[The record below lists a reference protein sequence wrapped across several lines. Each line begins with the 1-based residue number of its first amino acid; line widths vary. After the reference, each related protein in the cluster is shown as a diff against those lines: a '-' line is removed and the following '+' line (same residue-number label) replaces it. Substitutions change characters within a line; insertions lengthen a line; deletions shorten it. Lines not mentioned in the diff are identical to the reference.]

1 MLKYSQE
8 EAISF
13 TFIFYIIKKYFTDEG
28 ESVMNHT
35 PFRAIVVKEKENNL
49 FERTLVEREVNSLPE
64 GDVLIRVHYSSLN
77 YKDALSA
84 TGNKGVTRTYPHTPG
99 IDAAGEVVSSGNNA
113 FQEGDQVIVTG
124 YDLGMNTSGGFGEY
138 IRVPS
143 SWVVPLPKEMSL
155 KESMMYGT
163 AGFTAALSVYKLIR
177 AGITPSTGDILVTGA
192 TGGVGSVAVSIL
204 GKLGYSVVGATGK
217 MEEKEMLLR
226 LGAKKMI
233 RRAELSDE
241 SGRPML
247 KGIYAGVVDTV
258 GGNMLESS
266 LKVVKYG
273 GCVTTCG
280 NVAGHE
286 LNTTVYPFILRGIS
300 LLGID
305 SVQCPVDVRREV
317 WALLAGEWKNSELL
331 SYTEECTLKELDEK
345 FALILQ
351 GKLKGRTVVKMK

>member
-1 MLKYSQE
+1 
-8 EAISF
+8 
-13 TFIFYIIKKYFTDEG
+13 
-28 ESVMNHT
+28 MNHT
-35 PFRAIVVKEKENNL
+35 SFRAIVVNETENHQ
-49 FERTLVEREVNSLPE
+49 FERKVVEREVSSLPE

-99 IDAAGEVVSSGNNA
+99 IDAAGEVVSSEDGS
-113 FQEGDQVIVTG
+113 FKVGDQVIVTG
-124 YDLGMNTSGGFGEY
+124 FDLGMNTSGGFGEY

-143 SWVVPLPKEMSL
+143 SWIIPLREGMSL

-163 AGFTAALSVYKLIR
+163 AGFTAALSVYKLIG
-177 AGITPSTGDILVTGA
+177 AGIKPSTGDVLVMGA

-204 GKLGYSVVGATGK
+204 SKLGFNVVGATGK
-217 MEEKEMLLR
+217 VEEEEMLLR
-226 LGAKKMI
+226 LGAKKVI
-233 RRAELSDE
+233 HRAELNDE

-247 KGIYAGVVDTV
+247 KGIYAGVIDTV
-258 GGNMLESS
+258 GGKMLETA
-266 LKVVKYG
+266 LKLVRYD

-286 LNTTVYPFILRGIS
+286 LHTTVYPFILRGVS

-305 SVQCPVDVRREV
+305 SVQCPVDVRRDV
-317 WALLAGEWKNSELL
+317 WTLLANEWANKELL
-331 SYTEECTLKELDEK
+331 SYTEECTLEELDEK
-345 FALILQ
+345 FTLILQ

>member
-1 MLKYSQE
+1 M
-8 EAISF
+8 
-13 TFIFYIIKKYFTDEG
+13 D
-28 ESVMNHT
+28 HT
-35 PFRAIVVKEKENNL
+35 SFRAIVVKEKENNQ
-49 FERTLVEREVNSLPE
+49 FERKLVEREINSLPG

-99 IDAAGEVVSSGNNA
+99 IDAAGEVVGSEDG
-113 FQEGDQVIVTG
+113 FFKVGDQVIVTG

-143 SWVVPLPKEMSL
+143 SWIVPLPEGMSL

-163 AGFTAALSVYKLIR
+163 AGFTAALSVYKLIG
-177 AGITPSTGDILVTGA
+177 AGITPSMGDVLVTGA

-204 GKLGYSVVGATGK
+204 SKLGYNVVGATGK
-217 MEEKEMLLR
+217 LEEEMLLC
-226 LGAKKMI
+226 LGAKKVI
-233 RRAELSDE
+233 HRAELNDE

-247 KGIYAGVVDTV
+247 KGIYAGVIDTV
-258 GGNMLESS
+258 GGQMLETA
-266 LKVVKYG
+266 LKLVRYD

-286 LNTTVYPFILRGIS
+286 LHTTVYPFILRGIS

-305 SVQCPVDVRREV
+305 SVQCPVNVRREV
-317 WALLAGEWKNSELL
+317 WSLLATEWENSKLA
-331 SYTEECTLKELDEK
+331 SYTEECTLEELDEK

-351 GKLKGRTVVKMK
+351 GKLKGRTVVNMK

>member
-1 MLKYSQE
+1 
-8 EAISF
+8 
-13 TFIFYIIKKYFTDEG
+13 
-28 ESVMNHT
+28 MNHT
-35 PFRAIVVKEKENNL
+35 SFRAIVVNETENHQ
-49 FERTLVEREVNSLPE
+49 FEREVVEREVSSLPE

-99 IDAAGEVVSSGNNA
+99 IDAAGEVVSSEEGTIKV
-113 FQEGDQVIVTG
+113 GDQVIVTG

-138 IRVPS
+138 IRVPA
-143 SWVVPLPKEMSL
+143 SWIIPLPEGMSL

-163 AGFTAALSVYKLIR
+163 AGFTAALSVYKLIGT
-177 AGITPSTGDILVTGA
+177 GIMPSMGDVLVTGA

-204 GKLGYSVVGATGK
+204 SKLGYNVVGATGK
-217 MEEKEMLLR
+217 MEEEEMLLR
-226 LGAKKMI
+226 LGAKKVI
-233 RRAELSDE
+233 HRAELSDE

-247 KGIYAGVVDTV
+247 KGIYAGVIDTV
-258 GGNMLESS
+258 GGSMLETA
-266 LKVVKYG
+266 LKLVRYD

-286 LNTTVYPFILRGIS
+286 LHTTVYPFILRGIS

-305 SVQCPVDVRREV
+305 SVQCSVDMRREV
-317 WALLAGEWKNSELL
+317 WALLADEWKNTELL
-331 SYTEECTLKELDEK
+331 SYTEECTLEELDEK
-345 FALILQ
+345 FTFILQ